1 LNDELSLAGL
11 QLGGREIDLGSLRAG
26 TMLGLMGSPD
36 STTSVVLSA
45 ATLSEVAPPPRF
57 PTGRRS
63 GRLRVRSWLR
73 RYLRDADAGSG
84 EAASARNATESQV
97 LTTFGLRPEILRR
110 RLDDL
115 DAVECSR
122 LALAAAWASGA
133 QWLTLIDP
141 FASVPGHLRTGLRNR
156 FAELVAE
163 AGRGVLFSSNS
174 LTDHTI
180 AEAGV
185 ADIEK
190 DQLVALGS
198 LEQIVTEPRGSL
210 PAELSGVNVYSG
222 LARKGWLSIG
232 HSAVRARTELD
243 GKVFVTL
250 GWRAALLSLDEH
262 DPAFTSATVF
272 EAIVTGLRDRGSC
285 LQAKLSPVD
294 TEMGLALDVDLADLA
309 GAAHEPSKAQDEP
322 ANAPSEPDSA
332 PSDAGTRPSEAGT
345 ESGTA
350 ASAGFGILHPGL
362 GGTVAEL
369 LHNVKVGTHVFVE
382 VDTSALHAYSVE

>member
-1 LNDELSLAGL
+1 MNDELSLAGL
-11 QLGGREIDLGSLRAG
+11 QLAGREIDLGRLRAG

-36 STTSVVLSA
+36 STTSVVLSVA
-45 ATLSEVAPPPRF
+45 ALSHVAPPPRV
-57 PTGRRS
+57 PTGDRS
-63 GRLRVRSWLR
+63 GRLRVRSWMKH
-73 RYLRDADAGSG
+73 YLRDADAGSG
-84 EAASARNATESQV
+84 EAASAQMTDA
-97 LTTFGLRPEILRR
+97 LTTFGLRPEILRH
-110 RLDDL
+110 RLRDL
-115 DAVECSR
+115 EAADRAR
-122 LALAAAWASGA
+122 LTFAAAWASGSR
-133 QWLTLIDP
+133 WLTFIDP

-156 FAELVAE
+156 FAELVRVE
-163 AGRGVLFSSNS
+163 GRGVVLSSNS

-198 LEQIVTEPRGSL
+198 LEEIVSEPRGSL

-222 LARKGWLSIG
+222 LARRGWLSIG
-232 HSAVRARTELD
+232 HSAVKARTELD

-272 EAIVTGLRDRGSC
+272 EAIITGLRDRGSC

-309 GAAHEPSKAQDEP
+309 GTAGAARTTDIDGAAGPTGSADAP
-322 ANAPSEPDSA
+322 A
-332 PSDAGTRPSEAGT
+332 
-345 ESGTA
+345 A

-362 GGTVAEL
+362 GSTVAEL
-369 LHNVKVGTHVFVE
+369 LANVKVGTHVFVE

>member
-1 LNDELSLAGL
+1 
-11 QLGGREIDLGSLRAG
+11 
-26 TMLGLMGSPD
+26 MLGLMGSPD

-45 ATLSEVAPPPRF
+45 ASLPHVAPPPHF

-63 GRLRVRSWLR
+63 GRLRVRNWMKS
-73 RYLRDADAGSG
+73 YLREADAGSG
-84 EAASARNATESQV
+84 EAASAADPSAA
-97 LTTFGLRPEILRR
+97 LTTFGLRPDVLRR
-110 RLDDL
+110 RIDDL
-115 DAVECSR
+115 DATDRAR

-133 QWLTLIDP
+133 SWLTLIDP
-141 FASVPGHLRTGLRNR
+141 FGSVPGHLRTGLRSR
-156 FAELVAE
+156 FAELVAGE
-163 AGRGVLFSSNS
+163 GRGVVFSSNS

-185 ADIEK
+185 ANIEK

-309 GAAHEPSKAQDEP
+309 GVPVRQTKPE
-322 ANAPSEPDSA
+322 DSA
-332 PSDAGTRPSEAGT
+332 PSDATA
-345 ESGTA
+345 ESVEDS
-350 ASAGFGILHPGL
+350 ASAADADSAAADADEKPTIGFGVLHPGL
-362 GGTVAEL
+362 GATISEL
-369 LHNVKVGTHVFVE
+369 RANVKVGTHVFVE
-382 VDTSALHAYSVE
+382 VDTSALHAYPVE

>member
-1 LNDELSLAGL
+1 
-11 QLGGREIDLGSLRAG
+11 
-26 TMLGLMGSPD
+26 MLGLMGSPD

-45 ATLSEVAPPPRF
+45 AALPHVAPPPRF

-63 GRLRVRSWLR
+63 GRSRVRSWMKS
-73 RYLRDADAGSG
+73 YLREADAGSG
-84 EAASARNATESQV
+84 EAASAADPSAA
-97 LTTFGLRPEILRR
+97 LTTFGLRPDVLRR
-110 RLDDL
+110 RINDL
-115 DAVECSR
+115 DATDRAR

-133 QWLTLIDP
+133 KWLTLIDP
-141 FASVPGHLRTGLRNR
+141 FGSVPGHLRTGLRSR
-156 FAELVAE
+156 FAELVAGE
-163 AGRGVLFSSNS
+163 RRGVVFSSNS
-174 LTDHTI
+174 LTDHSI

-190 DQLVALGS
+190 DQLVAFGS

-309 GAAHEPSKAQDEP
+309 GVPVRQTKPE
-322 ANAPSEPDSA
+322 DSA
-332 PSDAGTRPSEAGT
+332 PSDATA
-345 ESGTA
+345 ESVEDS
-350 ASAGFGILHPGL
+350 ASAADADSAAADADEKPTIGFGVLHPGL
-362 GGTVAEL
+362 GATISEL
-369 LHNVKVGTHVFVE
+369 RANVKVGTHVFVE
-382 VDTSALHAYSVE
+382 VDTSALHAYPVE

>member
-11 QLGGREIDLGSLRAG
+11 QLDGREIDLGRLRAG

-45 ATLSEVAPPPRF
+45 AALPHVAPPPRF

-63 GRLRVRSWLR
+63 GRLRVCSWMKS
-73 RYLRDADAGSG
+73 YLREADAGSG
-84 EAASARNATESQV
+84 EAASAADPSAA
-97 LTTFGLRPEILRR
+97 LTTFGLRPDVLRR
-110 RLDDL
+110 RIDDL
-115 DAVECSR
+115 DATDRAR

-133 QWLTLIDP
+133 KWLTLIDP
-141 FASVPGHLRTGLRNR
+141 FGSVPGHLRTGLRSR
-156 FAELVAE
+156 FAELVAQE
-163 AGRGVLFSSNS
+163 GRGVVFSSNS
-174 LTDHTI
+174 LTDHSI

-190 DQLVALGS
+190 DQLVAFGS

-309 GAAHEPSKAQDEP
+309 GVPGRQTKPE
-322 ANAPSEPDSA
+322 DSA
-332 PSDAGTRPSEAGT
+332 PSDATA
-345 ESGTA
+345 ESVEDS
-350 ASAGFGILHPGL
+350 ASAADADSAAADADEKPTIGFGVLHPGL
-362 GGTVAEL
+362 GATIAEL
-369 LHNVKVGTHVFVE
+369 RANVKVGTHVFVE
-382 VDTSALHAYSVE
+382 VDTSALHAYPVE

>member
-1 LNDELSLAGL
+1 GVQTCALPIVPRGAAARQTRDRPRTSASRDNARDHGQPGQHHLCGAVR
-11 QLGGREIDLGSLRAG
+11 GR
-26 TMLGLMGSPD
+26 PD
-36 STTSVVLSA
+36 PRRTT
-45 ATLSEVAPPPRF
+45 ATLPDRTPVGSSACAQVDEQLSSPRRCRIWGGGIGGGY
-57 PTGRRS
+57 GRIDR
-63 GRLRVRSWLR
+63 
-73 RYLRDADAGSG
+73 
-84 EAASARNATESQV
+84 AA
-97 LTTFGLRPEILRR
+97 RP
-110 RLDDL
+110 
-115 DAVECSR
+115 
-122 LALAAAWASGA
+122 LAAAWSSGA
-133 QWLTLIDP
+133 KWLTLIDP

-156 FAELVAE
+156 FAELVAHD
-163 AGRGVLFSSNS
+163 GRGVVFSSNS

-198 LEQIVTEPRGSL
+198 LEQVVSEPRGSL

-250 GWRAALLSLDEH
+250 GWRAARLSLDEH

-294 TEMGLALDVDLADLA
+294 TEMGLALDVD
-309 GAAHEPSKAQDEP
+309 
-322 ANAPSEPDSA
+322 
-332 PSDAGTRPSEAGT
+332 
-345 ESGTA
+345 
-350 ASAGFGILHPGL
+350 
-362 GGTVAEL
+362 
-369 LHNVKVGTHVFVE
+369 
-382 VDTSALHAYSVE
+382 

>member
-1 LNDELSLAGL
+1 MNDELSLAGL
-11 QLGGREIDLGSLRAG
+11 QLDGREIDLGRLRAG
-26 TMLGLMGSPD
+26 TILGLMGSPD

-45 ATLSEVAPPPRF
+45 ASLPHVSPPPRF

-63 GRLRVRSWLR
+63 GRSRVRSWMKN
-73 RYLRDADAGSG
+73 YLREADAGSG
-84 EAASARNATESQV
+84 EAASAADPSAA
-97 LTTFGLRPEILRR
+97 LTTFGLRPDVLRR
-110 RLDDL
+110 RIDDL
-115 DAVECSR
+115 DATDRAR
-122 LALAAAWASGA
+122 LALATAWASGA
-133 QWLTLIDP
+133 KWLTLIDP
-141 FASVPGHLRTGLRNR
+141 FGSVPGHLRTGLRSR
-156 FAELVAE
+156 FAELVAQE
-163 AGRGVLFSSNS
+163 GRGVVFSSNS
-174 LTDHTI
+174 LTDHSI

-190 DQLVALGS
+190 DQLVAFGS

-309 GAAHEPSKAQDEP
+309 GVPGRQMKPEGSASSDAAAEPVE
-322 ANAPSEPDSA
+322 DSA
-332 PSDAGTRPSEAGT
+332 AAAAVDDADAVDTVEKPT
-345 ESGTA
+345 I
-350 ASAGFGILHPGL
+350 GFGVLHPGL
-362 GGTVAEL
+362 GATISEL
-369 LHNVKVGTHVFVE
+369 RANVKVGTHVFVE
-382 VDTSALHAYSVE
+382 VDTSALHAYPVE

>member
-1 LNDELSLAGL
+1 MNDELSLAGL
-11 QLGGREIDLGSLRAG
+11 QLDGREIDLGRLRAG

-45 ATLSEVAPPPRF
+45 AALPHVAPPPRF

-63 GRLRVRSWLR
+63 GRLRVRNWMKS
-73 RYLRDADAGSG
+73 YLREADAGSG
-84 EAASARNATESQV
+84 EAASAADPSAA
-97 LTTFGLRPEILRR
+97 LTTFGLRPDVLRR

-115 DAVECSR
+115 GPTDRAR

-133 QWLTLIDP
+133 KWLTLIDP
-141 FASVPGHLRTGLRNR
+141 FGSVPGHLRTGLRSR
-156 FAELVAE
+156 FAELVAQE
-163 AGRGVLFSSNS
+163 RRGVVFSSNS

-185 ADIEK
+185 ANIEK

-309 GAAHEPSKAQDEP
+309 GVPGRQTKPE
-322 ANAPSEPDSA
+322 DSA
-332 PSDAGTRPSEAGT
+332 PSDATA
-345 ESGTA
+345 ESVEDS
-350 ASAGFGILHPGL
+350 ASAADADSAAADADEKPTIGFGVLHPGL
-362 GGTVAEL
+362 GATIAEL
-369 LHNVKVGTHVFVE
+369 RANVKVGTHVFVE
-382 VDTSALHAYSVE
+382 VDTSALHAYPVE

>member
-1 LNDELSLAGL
+1 
-11 QLGGREIDLGSLRAG
+11 
-26 TMLGLMGSPD
+26 MLGLMGSPD
-36 STTSVVLSA
+36 STTSVVLSVA
-45 ATLSEVAPPPRF
+45 ALSHVAPPPRV
-57 PTGRRS
+57 PIGDRS
-63 GRLRVRSWLR
+63 GRSRVRSWMK

-84 EAASARNATESQV
+84 EAASARMESA
-97 LTTFGLRPEILRR
+97 LTTFGLRPEILRH
-110 RLDDL
+110 RLTDL
-115 DAVECSR
+115 EAVERAR
-122 LALAAAWASGA
+122 LTLAAAWASGR
-133 QWLTLIDP
+133 QWLTFVDP

-156 FAELVAE
+156 FAELVA
-163 AGRGVLFSSNS
+163 ADGRGVVFSSNS

-198 LEQIVTEPRGSL
+198 LEDIVSEPRGSL

-222 LARKGWLSIG
+222 LARRGWLSIG
-232 HSAVRARTELD
+232 HSAVKARTVLD

-250 GWRAALLSLDEH
+250 GWRAAHLSLDEH

-309 GAAHEPSKAQDEP
+309 GTARGAGDSGP
-322 ANAPSEPDSA
+322 APDG
-332 PSDAGTRPSEAGT
+332 AGD
-345 ESGTA
+345 SGPTPDG
-350 ASAGFGILHPGL
+350 AGFGVLHPGL
-362 GGTVAEL
+362 GSTVSEL
-369 LHNVKVGTHVFVE
+369 LSNVKVGTHVFVE

>member
-1 LNDELSLAGL
+1 MNDELSLAGL
-11 QLGGREIDLGSLRAG
+11 QLDRREIDLGRLRAG
-26 TMLGLMGSPD
+26 TMLGIMGSPD
-36 STTSVVLSA
+36 STTSVVLSVA
-45 ATLSEVAPPPRF
+45 ALPHVAPPPRF

-63 GRLRVRSWLR
+63 GRLRVRRWMNS
-73 RYLRDADAGSG
+73 YLRHADAGSG
-84 EAASARNATESQV
+84 EAASAAAMAESTA
-97 LTTFGLRPEILRR
+97 LTAFGLRPEILRR
-110 RLDDL
+110 RIDDL
-115 DAVECSR
+115 DSVDRAR
-122 LALAAAWASGA
+122 LRLAAAWASGA
-133 QWLTLIDP
+133 KWLTLIDP

-156 FAELVAE
+156 FAELVAHD
-163 AGRGVLFSSNS
+163 GRGVVFSSNS

-198 LEQIVTEPRGSL
+198 LEQVVSEPRGSL

-250 GWRAALLSLDEH
+250 GWRAARLSLDEH

-309 GAAHEPSKAQDEP
+309 GVTGGS
-322 ANAPSEPDSA
+322 
-332 PSDAGTRPSEAGT
+332 T
-345 ESGTA
+345 E
-350 ASAGFGILHPGL
+350 AGFGVIHPGL
-362 GGTVAEL
+362 GSTIAQL
-369 LHNVKVGTHVFVE
+369 RANVRVGTHVFVE

>member
-1 LNDELSLAGL
+1 MNDELSLAGL
-11 QLGGREIDLGSLRAG
+11 QLDGREIDLGRLRAG

-45 ATLSEVAPPPRF
+45 AALPHVAPPPRF

-63 GRLRVRSWLR
+63 GRLRVRSWMKG
-73 RYLRDADAGSG
+73 YLRKADAGSG
-84 EAASARNATESQV
+84 EAASAADPSAA
-97 LTTFGLRPEILRR
+97 LTSFGLRPDVLRR

-115 DAVECSR
+115 DATDRAR

-133 QWLTLIDP
+133 KWLTLIDP
-141 FASVPGHLRTGLRNR
+141 FGSVPGHLRTGLRGR
-156 FAELVAE
+156 FAELVAQE
-163 AGRGVLFSSNS
+163 GRGVVFSSNS

-243 GKVFVTL
+243 GKVYVTL

-309 GAAHEPSKAQDEP
+309 GVASRQTDP
-322 ANAPSEPDSA
+322 ADSTKSDASAESAEDSA
-332 PSDAGTRPSEAGT
+332 ATAESDAGEKPTV
-345 ESGTA
+345 
-350 ASAGFGILHPGL
+350 GFGVLHPGL
-362 GGTVAEL
+362 GATISEL
-369 LHNVKVGTHVFVE
+369 RANVKVGTHVFVE
-382 VDTSALHAYSVE
+382 VDTSALHAYPVE

>member
-1 LNDELSLAGL
+1 
-11 QLGGREIDLGSLRAG
+11 
-26 TMLGLMGSPD
+26 MLGLMGSPD

-45 ATLSEVAPPPRF
+45 AALPHVAPPPRF

-63 GRLRVRSWLR
+63 GRSRVRSWMKS
-73 RYLRDADAGSG
+73 YLREADAGSG
-84 EAASARNATESQV
+84 EAASAADPPAA
-97 LTTFGLRPEILRR
+97 LTMFGLRPELLRR
-110 RLDDL
+110 RLEDL
-115 DAVECSR
+115 DATDRAR

-133 QWLTLIDP
+133 KWLTLIDP
-141 FASVPGHLRTGLRNR
+141 FGSVPGHLRTGLRSR
-156 FAELVAE
+156 FAELVAHE
-163 AGRGVLFSSNS
+163 DRGVVFSSNS

-309 GAAHEPSKAQDEP
+309 GVPNRKTAPEVSTKSEAAAETAEDAATVAE
-322 ANAPSEPDSA
+322 
-332 PSDAGTRPSEAGT
+332 SDAGAKPTI
-345 ESGTA
+345 
-350 ASAGFGILHPGL
+350 GFGVLHPGL
-362 GGTVAEL
+362 GATITEL
-369 LHNVKVGTHVFVE
+369 RANVKVGTHVFVE
-382 VDTSALHAYSVE
+382 VDTSALHAYPAE

>member
-1 LNDELSLAGL
+1 MNEELSLAGL
-11 QLGGREIDLGSLRAG
+11 QLDGREIDLGRLRAG

-45 ATLSEVAPPPRF
+45 AALPHVAPPPRF

-63 GRLRVRSWLR
+63 GRLRVRSWMKS
-73 RYLRDADAGSG
+73 YLRDADAGSG
-84 EAASARNATESQV
+84 EAASAADPSAA
-97 LTTFGLRPEILRR
+97 LTAFGLRPDVLRR
-110 RLDDL
+110 RLEDL
-115 DAVECSR
+115 DATDRAR
-122 LALAAAWASGA
+122 LALAAVWASGA
-133 QWLTLIDP
+133 RWLTLIDP
-141 FASVPGHLRTGLRNR
+141 FGTVPGHLRTGLRSR
-156 FAELVAE
+156 FAELVAGE
-163 AGRGVLFSSNS
+163 GRGVVFSSNS
-174 LTDHTI
+174 LTDHAI

-185 ADIEK
+185 ANIEK

-309 GAAHEPSKAQDEP
+309 GVPRSRTP
-322 ANAPSEPDSA
+322 AI
-332 PSDAGTRPSEAGT
+332 
-345 ESGTA
+345 
-350 ASAGFGILHPGL
+350 GFGVLHPGL
-362 GGTVAEL
+362 GATITEL
-369 LHNVKVGTHVFVE
+369 RTNVKVGTHVFVE
-382 VDTSALHAYSVE
+382 VDTSALHAYPVE

>member
-1 LNDELSLAGL
+1 MNDELSLAGL
-11 QLGGREIDLGSLRAG
+11 QLDGREIDLGRLRAG

-45 ATLSEVAPPPRF
+45 AALPHVAPPPRF

-63 GRLRVRSWLR
+63 GRLRVRSWMKS
-73 RYLRDADAGSG
+73 YLREADAGSG
-84 EAASARNATESQV
+84 EAASAADPSAA
-97 LTTFGLRPEILRR
+97 LTSFGLRSDILRR

-115 DAVECSR
+115 DATDRAR

-133 QWLTLIDP
+133 KWLALIDP
-141 FASVPGHLRTGLRNR
+141 FGSVPGHLRTGLRGR
-156 FAELVAE
+156 FAELVAQE
-163 AGRGVLFSSNS
+163 GRGVVFSSNS

-309 GAAHEPSKAQDEP
+309 GVARTQ
-322 ANAPSEPDSA
+322 PDSTKPDA
-332 PSDAGTRPSEAGT
+332 SAESAEDSAATAESDASEKPT
-345 ESGTA
+345 I
-350 ASAGFGILHPGL
+350 GFGVLHPGL
-362 GGTVAEL
+362 GATISEL
-369 LHNVKVGTHVFVE
+369 RANVKVGTHVFVE
-382 VDTSALHAYSVE
+382 VDTSALHAYPVE

>member
-1 LNDELSLAGL
+1 MNDELSLAGL
-11 QLGGREIDLGSLRAG
+11 QLDGREIDLGRLRAG

-45 ATLSEVAPPPRF
+45 AALPHVAPPPRF

-63 GRLRVRSWLR
+63 GRLRVRNWMKI
-73 RYLRDADAGSG
+73 YLREADAGSG
-84 EAASARNATESQV
+84 EAASAADPSAA
-97 LTTFGLRPEILRR
+97 LTTFGLRPDVLRR
-110 RLDDL
+110 RIDDL
-115 DAVECSR
+115 DATDRAR
-122 LALAAAWASGA
+122 LVLAAAWASGA
-133 QWLTLIDP
+133 KWLTLIDP
-141 FASVPGHLRTGLRNR
+141 FGSLPGHLRTGLRSR
-156 FAELVAE
+156 FAELVAGE
-163 AGRGVLFSSNS
+163 GRGVVFSSNS

-185 ADIEK
+185 ANIEK
-190 DQLVALGS
+190 DQLVAFGS

-309 GAAHEPSKAQDEP
+309 GVPVRQTKPE
-322 ANAPSEPDSA
+322 DSA
-332 PSDAGTRPSEAGT
+332 PSDATA
-345 ESGTA
+345 ESVEDS
-350 ASAGFGILHPGL
+350 ASAADADSAAADADEKPTIGFGVLHPGL
-362 GGTVAEL
+362 GTTISEL
-369 LHNVKVGTHVFVE
+369 RANVKVGTHVFVE
-382 VDTSALHAYSVE
+382 VDTSALHAYPVE